1 MRAKLNNK
9 GMTLVEVVVSIAIL
23 SLVSLAMLYG
33 FLTASS
39 VLRRGIDLRRKS
51 ESLSQQLETMTA
63 ATGSGVITVDGKATP
78 IQVFTA
84 TDGEDAYIRFEASN

>member
-1 MRAKLNNK
+1 MRRLNNK

-39 VLRRGIDLRRKS
+39 VLRRGVELRRKS
-51 ESLSQQLETMTA
+51 EALSQQLETMTA
-63 ATGSGVITVDGKATP
+63 ATGSGSIIIDGVTTP
-78 IQVFTA
+78 IDVDTA
-84 TDGEDAYIRFEASN
+84 SDGEDSYIRFEVDD

>member
-1 MRAKLNNK
+1 MRRLNNK

-39 VLRRGIDLRRKS
+39 VLRRGFELRRKS
-51 ESLSQQLETMTA
+51 EALSQQLETMTA
-63 ATGSGVITVDGKATP
+63 ATGSGSIIIDGVTTP
-78 IQVFTA
+78 IDVFTA
-84 TDGEDAYIRFEASN
+84 SDGEDSYIRFEVDD